1 MVEDSP
7 VDAKLLAMEL
17 ERAGF
22 DPEVTRIET
31 RSAFGEAMDDVR
43 WDIVIADYR
52 LPSWSGLGAL
62 KLMQEREIDLPFI
75 IVSGTVGEDAAVEA
89 MKAGAHDYVLK
100 DNLVRLGPAVER
112 ELREAQVRRERRQAL
127 AALRELAHRSTLLAE
142 VSRKLA
148 VSLNYDETLG
158 IAARVLLPEIADW
171 CLLTVVEERPRRL
184 LAVLCH
190 TDPDREAVGRSY
202 LEGHPLDLR
211 AERGPA
217 QVIRSAEMDWTNLDS
232 ALVTNAPSEDAAIAA
247 QLGHGSGLCLP
258 LVAQGT
264 AMGALTLV
272 RTSADRAFKPEY
284 VGFAKELAARISMAL
299 HSAQLYRQ
307 AREAIRARDEF
318 LSVASHE
325 LNTPLGTL
333 MLQFEEALLPDP
345 AEQPGGPVSER
356 RRVAIARARRQ
367 LDRLSRLVSS
377 LLDVSRVTAKRLQ
390 LELTI
395 VDLSTTARE
404 VGEQFAA
411 ELARVG
417 CTLRIDAPAPVVG
430 NWDAMRMAQIVAN
443 LLSNACKYGP
453 GKPIDV
459 TVRNTGDRA
468 RLTVRDQG
476 IGIAA
481 EDLTRIFECF
491 ERGTATHEV
500 GGLGL
505 GLYITR
511 QLVEAHGGEIRV
523 RSEPGAGSTFAIE
536 LPLHPKRLP

>member
-17 ERAGF
+17 ERSGF
-22 DPEVTRIET
+22 DPEVTRVET
-31 RSAFGEAMDDVR
+31 RSGFSQAIDDVR

-52 LPSWSGLGAL
+52 LPSWSGLSAL
-62 KLMQEREIDLPFI
+62 KLLQEREIDLPFI

-127 AALRELAHRSTLLAE
+127 ADLREMADRSTLLAE

-148 VSLNYDETLG
+148 VSLNYDETLE
-158 IAARVLLPEIADW
+158 IAARVLVPEIADW
-171 CLLTVVEERPRRL
+171 SLLSMLEERPRRL

-190 TDPDREAVGRSY
+190 NDPEREAMGRRY

-217 QVIRSAEMDWTNLDS
+217 QVIRSVETAWTTLDS
-232 ALVTNAPSEDAAIAA
+232 VLVTSAPAEDAALVA

-258 LVAQGT
+258 LCAQGA
-264 AMGALTLV
+264 AMGSLTLV
-272 RTSADRAFKPEY
+272 RSSPDRAFKPEY
-284 VGFAKELAARISMAL
+284 VGFAQELAARISMAIY
-299 HSAQLYRQ
+299 SAQLYRQ

-333 MLQFEEALLPDP
+333 TLQFEEALMPDE
-345 AEQPGGPVSER
+345 AEVPGAVSER

-367 LDRLSRLVSS
+367 LERLSRLVSS

-390 LELTI
+390 LELTT

-404 VGEQFAA
+404 VGEQLTP
-411 ELARVG
+411 ELARLG
-417 CTLRIDAPAPVVG
+417 SSLRVDAPAPVLG
-430 NWDAMRMAQIVAN
+430 DWDAMRVAQIVAN
-443 LLSNACKYGP
+443 LLSNAGKYGS
-453 GKPIDV
+453 GKPIDLA
-459 TVRNTGDRA
+459 VRNNGERA

-481 EDLTRIFECF
+481 EDLGRIFECF
-491 ERGTATHEV
+491 ERGTANREV

-511 QLVEAHGGEIRV
+511 QLVEAHGG
-523 RSEPGAGSTFAIE
+523 RSRCAASRARARPSPSSCRGT
-536 LPLHPKRLP
+536 